1 MEQLAD
7 WVMNGRCTVSDLEFY
22 EQYNQEYRPSDWMRK
37 PIADEEF
44 FTFVQDGAGGQYALH
59 LVGDGDVDRAPVV
72 KLGRDGEVAVLGRDL
87 IDFAWLIACG
97 VEPIGVGD
105 NGQLRGPSRPRRR
118 CRRGCA
124 PSTRAAPSAPP
135 KRPCRPPPLPT
146 PISCSTSAPWPRPE
160 PHRMTRAR

>member
-1 MEQLAD
+1 MKAFPSLVQQLAD

-59 LVGDGDVDRAPVV
+59 LVGDVDIDRAPVV

-105 NGQLRGPSRPRRR
+105 NGQLRGPFEAS
-118 CRRGCA
+118 
-124 PSTRAAPSAPP
+124 AAMQAWVRTLDANRTFGTAEETLQAAAAAHPGLVQHIRTMAE
-135 KRPCRPPPLPT
+135 T
-146 PISCSTSAPWPRPE
+146 
-160 PHRMTRAR
+160 

>member
-1 MEQLAD
+1 MKAFPSLVEQLSD

-22 EQYNQEYRPSDWMRK
+22 ERYNQEYRPSDWMRK
-37 PIADEEF
+37 PVADEEF

-59 LVGDGDVDRAPVV
+59 LVGDVDVDRAPVV

-105 NGQLRGPSRPRRR
+105 HGKLRGSFE
-118 CRRGCA
+118 A
-124 PSTRAAPSAPP
+124 SAPMQAWVRTLDSSRTFGTAEETLQNAAAAHP
-135 KRPCRPPPLPT
+135 GLVQHIRT
-146 PISCSTSAPWPRPE
+146 MAET
-160 PHRMTRAR
+160 

>member
-1 MEQLAD
+1 MKAFPSLVEQLSD

-22 EQYNQEYRPSDWMRK
+22 EQYNQEYRPSHWMRN
-37 PIADEEF
+37 PAADEEF

-59 LVGDGDVDRAPVV
+59 LVGELDGDHAPVV

-105 NGQLRGPSRPRRR
+105 NGELRDPFE
-118 CRRGCA
+118 A
-124 PSTRAAPSAPP
+124 SAPMQAWVRTLDP
-135 KRPCRPPPLPT
+135 GRSFGTAQETLQAAAAAYPALVQHIRTLAGT
-146 PISCSTSAPWPRPE
+146 
-160 PHRMTRAR
+160 